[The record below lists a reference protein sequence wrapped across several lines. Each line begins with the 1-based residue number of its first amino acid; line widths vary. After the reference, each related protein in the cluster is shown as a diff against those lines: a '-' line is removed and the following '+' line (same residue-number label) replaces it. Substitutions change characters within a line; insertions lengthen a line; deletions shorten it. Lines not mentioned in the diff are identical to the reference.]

1 MTYNAENTNPDY
13 NRNIQLIEA
22 QKAVHRSSLDQQKQ
36 LEQGLRKAIP
46 EPFDDQTNWLHRHA
60 SALIKKSD
68 NTLMKYNCNG
78 NGEPKLVPVF
88 SNCGGD

>member
-46 EPFDDQTNWLHRHA
+46 EPFDGQTNWLHRHA
-60 SALIKKSD
+60 GALIQKPD
-68 NTLMKYNCNG
+68 NTLMKYDTNS
-78 NGEPKLVPVF
+78 NGEHKLVPLF
-88 SNCGGD
+88 SNCGRD